1 MNKIL
6 SAAKK
11 VIQETGSD
19 NIYDVLESLGIEI
32 NHKDFKNV
40 KTQSCLMKNYENHF
54 SIFIRRNLDYR
65 YEQFLLAHELGHYIL
80 HHDENVSFYFL
91 EGLYANRL
99 EREAN
104 TFACC
109 FLLSDIDYRE
119 LEFIDNMDCIIKEKG
134 IPLDI
139 WYSLNNL

>member
-80 HHDENVSFYFL
+80 HHDENVSFYSKYTTNIHF
-91 EGLYANRL
+91 
-99 EREAN
+99 
-104 TFACC
+104 
-109 FLLSDIDYRE
+109 
-119 LEFIDNMDCIIKEKG
+119 
-134 IPLDI
+134 
-139 WYSLNNL
+139 

>member
-40 KTQSCLMKNYENHF
+40 KTQSCLMKK
-54 SIFIRRNLDYR
+54 L
-65 YEQFLLAHELGHYIL
+65 
-80 HHDENVSFYFL
+80 
-91 EGLYANRL
+91 
-99 EREAN
+99 
-104 TFACC
+104 
-109 FLLSDIDYRE
+109 
-119 LEFIDNMDCIIKEKG
+119 
-134 IPLDI
+134 
-139 WYSLNNL
+139 